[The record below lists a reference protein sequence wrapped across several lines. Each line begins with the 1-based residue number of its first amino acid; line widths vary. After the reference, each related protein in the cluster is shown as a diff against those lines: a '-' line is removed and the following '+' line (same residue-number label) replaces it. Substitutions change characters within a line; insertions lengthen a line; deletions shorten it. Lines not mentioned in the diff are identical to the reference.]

1 MDDGIVVSSEEVERT
16 VSNRRDLELVVMN
29 DRDREELLST
39 ATDRF
44 ERRLA
49 EECGSLRRE
58 IGQLRVDMV
67 TQGAEIRQEVS
78 SFRLEVAEQFGAL
91 KTDAADK
98 HVELLKW
105 ALVFW
110 VGQAASV
117 AAIIK
122 VLQ

>member
-1 MDDGIVVSSEEVERT
+1 
-16 VSNRRDLELVVMN
+16 MN
-29 DRDREELLST
+29 DRDRDDLLSV

-49 EECGSLRRE
+49 EEGASLRNE
-58 IGQLRVDMV
+58 IGQLRVDMMG
-67 TQGAEIRQEVS
+67 QGSDLRREVS
-78 SFRLEVAEQFGAL
+78 DVRLEVSKLRLDMAEQFGEMKA
-91 KTDAADK
+91 DASAK

-117 AAIIK
+117 AAIIR
-122 VLQ
+122 VLR